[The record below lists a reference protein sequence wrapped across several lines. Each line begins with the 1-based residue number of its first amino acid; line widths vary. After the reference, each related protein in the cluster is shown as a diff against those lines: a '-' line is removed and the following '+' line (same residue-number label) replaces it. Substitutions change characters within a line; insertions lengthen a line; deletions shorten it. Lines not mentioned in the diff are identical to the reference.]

1 MVRKSN
7 RNKTNSS
14 VGDNT
19 AVWESKELKDKL
31 REFIAG
37 ERNFDSG

>member
-1 MVRKSN
+1 MIF
-7 RNKTNSS
+7 
-14 VGDNT
+14 T